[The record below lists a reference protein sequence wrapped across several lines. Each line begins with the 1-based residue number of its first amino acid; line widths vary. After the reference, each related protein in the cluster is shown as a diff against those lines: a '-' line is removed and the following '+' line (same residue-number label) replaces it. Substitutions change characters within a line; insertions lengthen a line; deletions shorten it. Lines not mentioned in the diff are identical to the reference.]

1 MKDYIRL
8 IYKMSRSTPLS
19 NLPSRES
26 TQAYD
31 QKENELVKE
40 ILQEIDTDKNQQPN
54 VQQQQAM
61 LAQQQQ
67 QQQQQAMMAQQHEQE
82 QAMLAQ
88 QESQHMQEQEM
99 MHNQM
104 LDNMETPAVQPASMV
119 DKVIGLVKQ
128 PALVAIIAIV
138 VSVPALSNMIE
149 NMIISKASLAS
160 YATII
165 ILLVKGIIAG
175 GLYFGLNKSL

>member
-1 MKDYIRL
+1 
-8 IYKMSRSTPLS
+8 MSRSTPLS
-19 NLPSRES
+19 NLPNHES

-67 QQQQQAMMAQQHEQE
+67 QQAMLAQQEHE

-104 LDNMETPAVQPASMV
+104 LDNMDTPAVQPASMV

-149 NMIISKASLAS
+149 NMVNSKASLAS

>member
-19 NLPSRES
+19 NLPNRES

-61 LAQQQQ
+61 LAQQQLQ
-67 QQQQQAMMAQQHEQE
+67 QQ

-88 QESQHMQEQEM
+88 QHDQEQTMLAQQEKQHMQEQEM

-104 LDNMETPAVQPASMV
+104 LDNMEKPIVQPASMV

-138 VSVPALSNMIE
+138 ISVPALSNMIE
-149 NMIISKASLAS
+149 NMINSKASLSS

-165 ILLVKGIIAG
+165 ILVVKGLIAG
-175 GLYFGLNKSL
+175 GIYFGLNKSL